1 MKQIALITGATS
13 GFGKAIAERFAAER
27 WNLILTGR
35 RKDRLDALEQQLRD
49 EFGIAVLTLNFDV
62 RSLDECTSHL
72 EQLSPEWRSIDV
84 LINNA
89 GLALGRESF
98 VDGSVEQ
105 WNTMI
110 DTNVKGL
117 LYITKIIARWM
128 IARKRGTII
137 NIGSIAGKDAYAG
150 GNVYGATKAAVDMLT
165 RNMRIDLLPHGVR
178 VGQIAPGA
186 AETEFSIVRFS
197 GDAEKAAATYIGF
210 NPLIAKDIADAAW
223 FMASRPAHV
232 CINDMVIMPTAQ
244 ANATSFHKESI

>member
-1 MKQIALITGATS
+1 MKPIALVTGATS
-13 GFGKAIAERFAAER
+13 GFGKATAERFAREG
-27 WNLILTGR
+27 WNIIITGR
-35 RKDRLDALEQQLRD
+35 REERLTVLKIELEATHSIQVQ
-49 EFGIAVLTLNFDV
+49 TLAFDV
-62 RSLDECTSHL
+62 QSLDDCKSAL
-72 EQLSPEWRSIDV
+72 NSLSDDWKMIDV
-84 LINNA
+84 LVNNA

-98 VDGSVEQ
+98 VDGSIEQ

-110 DTNVKGL
+110 DTNIKGL
-117 LYITKIIARWM
+117 LYISQIVAPWM
-128 IARKRGTII
+128 IARKCGTII

-197 GDAEKAAATYIGF
+197 GDTAKASSTYTGF
-210 NPLIAKDIADAAW
+210 TPLIAEDIADAAW

-244 ANATSFHKESI
+244 ANASSFFKQ

>member
-1 MKQIALITGATS
+1 MKPIALITGATS

-49 EFGIAVLTLNFDV
+49 EFGIAVITLNFDV

-98 VDGSVEQ
+98 VDGSIEQ

-117 LYITKIIARWM
+117 LYITKIIAPWM

-165 RNMRIDLLPHGVR
+165 RNMRVDLLPHGVR

-197 GDAEKAAATYIGF
+197 GDATKASATYTGF
-210 NPLIAKDIADAAW
+210 TPLIAQDIADAAW

-244 ANATSFHKESI
+244 ANATSFHRQ

>member
-1 MKQIALITGATS
+1 MNPIALITGATS

-35 RKDRLDALEQQLRD
+35 RKDRLDNLEQRLRD
-49 EFGIAVLTLNFDV
+49 EFGIAVITLNFDV
-62 RSLDECTSHL
+62 QSIDECKSNL
-72 EQLSPEWRSIDV
+72 DKLSPEWRSIDV

-110 DTNVKGL
+110 DTNIKGL
-117 LYITKIIARWM
+117 LYISQLIAPWM

-137 NIGSIAGKDAYAG
+137 NIGSIAGKDSYAG

-197 GDAEKAAATYIGF
+197 GDEAKASATYNGF
-210 NPLIAKDIADAAW
+210 TPLIAQDIADAAW

-244 ANATSFHKESI
+244 ANATSFHRQ